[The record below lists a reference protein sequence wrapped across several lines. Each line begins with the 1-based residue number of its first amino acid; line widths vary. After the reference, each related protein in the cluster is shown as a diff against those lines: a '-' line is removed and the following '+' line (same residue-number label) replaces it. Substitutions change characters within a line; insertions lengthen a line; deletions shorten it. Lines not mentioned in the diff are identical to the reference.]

1 MAFINLLDYRRGWV
15 SMGLVERYLK
25 NTKQELISNLIINCR
40 LNILV
45 NVLLIELDYFD
56 YKKSISL
63 DKKTDYDNVY
73 SLLNYFTE

>member
-25 NTKQELISNLIINCR
+25 NTKQELISNLIITCR

-45 NVLLIELDYFD
+45 NVLLNELDYFG
-56 YKKSISL
+56 YKKSIFL
-63 DKKTDYDNVY
+63 NKKTDYDNVH